1 MKKYRII
8 IFIMV
13 MILIT
18 ACGQEN
24 LTYESVAN
32 HVDLVEE
39 SEYGSISLEFSE
51 LDGENIR
58 SFESKKGKEYKFD
71 YDYLITEGSLTI
83 EFRDSKDNILEEFV
97 LDESEYINALE
108 SLKKDHGETAALHG
122 IGSSISVKASDDK
135 IKIAIVG
142 EKAKGKFKIAW

>member
-1 MKKYRII
+1 MKKLMII
-8 IFIMV
+8 LIIA
-13 MILIT
+13 MIL
-18 ACGQEN
+18 
-24 LTYESVAN
+24 LTGCADKSLDYESMAN

-39 SEYGSISLEFSE
+39 SEYGNVSLEFSE

-83 EFRDSKDNILEEFV
+83 QFRDNKDNILEEFV

-108 SLKKDHGETAALHG
+108 SLKKDNETAALHG
-122 IGSSISVKASDDK
+122 IGSSISVKANDGR
-135 IKIAIVG
+135 IKIALIG
-142 EKAKGKFKIAW
+142 EKAKGKFKIVW

>member
-1 MKKYRII
+1 MKK
-8 IFIMV
+8 IMIV
-13 MILIT
+13 LIV
-18 ACGQEN
+18 AMFL
-24 LTYESVAN
+24 LTGCAEETLKYESMAN

-58 SFESKKGKEYKFD
+58 SFESKKGQDYKFD

-108 SLKKDHGETAALHG
+108 SLKEDNETAALHG

-135 IKIAIVG
+135 IKIVIVG
-142 EKAKGKFKIAW
+142 EKAKGKFKIVW